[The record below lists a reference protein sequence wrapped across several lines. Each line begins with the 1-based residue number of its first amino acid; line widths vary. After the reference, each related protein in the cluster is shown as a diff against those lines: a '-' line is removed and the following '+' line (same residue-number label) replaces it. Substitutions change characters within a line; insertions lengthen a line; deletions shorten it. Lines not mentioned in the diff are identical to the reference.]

1 METEN
6 IEQTADDLPK
16 EVVDHICKEETKAR
30 RKATWEECF
39 ERVSIQPSS
48 NEKTYKNLI
57 SKNRLCT

>member
-6 IEQTADDLPK
+6 IEPTADDLPK

-39 ERVSIQPSS
+39 ERVSI
-48 NEKTYKNLI
+48 
-57 SKNRLCT
+57 